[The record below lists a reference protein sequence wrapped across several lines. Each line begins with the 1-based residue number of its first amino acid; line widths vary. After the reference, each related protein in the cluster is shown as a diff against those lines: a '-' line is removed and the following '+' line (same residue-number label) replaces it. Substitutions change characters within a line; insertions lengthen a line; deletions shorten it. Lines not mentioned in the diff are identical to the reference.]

1 MYFTIEIRRVQT
13 YILQSV
19 LLNIDEII
27 KFYVFF
33 LKQDKSIMENTG
45 QYIIYKQ
52 KMQIKT
58 RNKRKKSKTT
68 IGVLH
73 VGYEFQVCNRV

>member
-33 LKQDKSIMENTG
+33 PKQDKSIMENTG

-52 KMQIKT
+52 KMHIKT
-58 RNKRKKSKTT
+58 RNKRKKSKNT
-68 IGVLH
+68 IWVLH
-73 VGYEFQVCNRV
+73 VGHEFRVCNRV

>member
-1 MYFTIEIRRVQT
+1 MSADVHLIKRAI
-13 YILQSV
+13 
-19 LLNIDEII
+19 LNIDEII
-27 KFYVFF
+27 KFNVTVFF
-33 LKQDKSIMENTG
+33 PKQDKSIMENTG

-52 KMQIKT
+52 KMHIKT

-73 VGYEFQVCNRV
+73 VGHEFRVCNRV